1 MTDLERA
8 YATQLANIEK
18 RTGKSLAELADL
30 VTVSGLGKH
39 GEIRAMLIRDLALS
53 YGDAN
58 ALAAYVLKT
67 RVATAAESTSTTEDI
82 VAGFYA
88 GAKAGLRPIHD
99 KVMSEISAFGDFEI
113 APKKTYLALRRKKQF
128 AMVGPG
134 TKGRVEVGLN
144 LKGLVPTERLIE
156 LPPGGMCNYV
166 VRLTSVDE
174 VDDTLIAWL
183 RLAYESAA

>member
-1 MTDLERA
+1 MTDLEKA
-8 YATQLANIEK
+8 YAAQLTNIEK
-18 RTGKSLAELADL
+18 RTGKSLAQLAEIVQASG
-30 VTVSGLGKH
+30 VTKY
-39 GEIRAMLIRDLALS
+39 GEVRAMLIRDLAMTF
-53 YGDAN
+53 GDAN
-58 ALAAYVLKT
+58 AIARYLAKGGAQES
-67 RVATAAESTSTTEDI
+67 AETTSINDI

-99 KVMSEISAFGDFEI
+99 QVMSAIAALGEFEI

-144 LKGLVPTERLIE
+144 MKGVTPTERLIE

-166 VRLTSVDE
+166 VRLISVDE
-174 VDDTLIAWL
+174 VDDALIAWL
-183 RLAYESAA
+183 KLAYDNAA